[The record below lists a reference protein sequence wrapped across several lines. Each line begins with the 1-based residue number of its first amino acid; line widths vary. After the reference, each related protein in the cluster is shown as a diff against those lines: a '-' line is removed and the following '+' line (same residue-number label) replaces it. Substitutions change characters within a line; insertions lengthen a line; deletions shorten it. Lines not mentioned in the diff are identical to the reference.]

1 MADISKQVLQAAQQ
15 YLVICVFLK
24 NQIYW
29 KSIYSTSITEQE
41 IKMKKTN
48 VFLIQIALQNILG
61 YGFFNL
67 FFFCLM

>member
-24 NQIYW
+24 KQIYW

-48 VFLIQIALQNILG
+48 VFLIQIALQSILG

-67 FFFCLM
+67 FFLFV